1 MTEDILNAA
10 IQKLRAMA
18 LEQYALIKDAVHNPA
33 TSETVQTIST
43 CAAKMAQLEG
53 AMVTLQ
59 QYKPS
64 ILALT
69 DAEKLAA
76 AVVEQPEP
84 EEEAPDEAVIT
95 DKDLAERSSS
105 FRKSQGLKPKVS
117 KPKPKKGKK

>member
-33 TSETVQTIST
+33 TSETVTTIST
-43 CAAKMAQLEG
+43 CAVKMAQLEG

-69 DAEKLAA
+69 DAERLAA
-76 AVVEQPEP
+76 AVEQPKP
-84 EEEAPDEAVIT
+84 DEEAVEEAVIT
-95 DKDLAERSSS
+95 DKDLIERSSS
-105 FRKSQGLKPKVS
+105 FRKSQGLKPNVS
-117 KPKPKKGKK
+117 EPKPKKGKK